1 MSKNLAS
8 TSRSLPIALL
18 RARER
23 VMGPVR
29 GLLAEVGLTEQQWRV
44 MRVLQEE
51 GPMEPTRIAD
61 KACLLMPS
69 LTRILQKLEEK
80 KLIRR
85 KPDKSDRRRQIVQIS
100 ARGMNVIEANID
112 RNLAALEDVRLKLG
126 AEKYDALLDLLN
138 ELDRL
143 DSAAPVP
150 ERVAR

>member
-1 MSKNLAS
+1 MSKNLTS

-138 ELDRL
+138 ELYRL

>member
-1 MSKNLAS
+1 MRDAEREKLAAK
-8 TSRSLPIALL
+8 IA
-18 RARER
+18 
-23 VMGPVR
+23 
-29 GLLAEVGLTEQQWRV
+29 
-44 MRVLQEE
+44 
-51 GPMEPTRIAD
+51 
-61 KACLLMPS
+61 
-69 LTRILQKLEEK
+69 KLEEK

-138 ELDRL
+138 ELYRL